1 MHPRPHGRI
10 VLIAKR
16 GAARSPRGGM
26 IGESKMGVYINSKDM
41 EKLNDLISGITS
53 NNLRSQISGF
63 IANHNKG
70 GKFECDAREFVDTI
84 RGSLIDYL
92 SEYTNGDLITTYE
105 VASALHKLNVFYR
118 SDGNYTEYYVNV
130 EKPRYP
136 YYPINTNRLHSV
148 VPLMG
153 VLCRMGILKKTDLMV
168 RYPSQKTRGYSKNI
182 PARVA
187 YRLIV

>member
-1 MHPRPHGRI
+1 
-10 VLIAKR
+10 
-16 GAARSPRGGM
+16 
-26 IGESKMGVYINSKDM
+26 MGVYINNEDM

-53 NNLRSQISGF
+53 NNLREQISGF
-63 IANHNKG
+63 ITNHNKG
-70 GKFECDAREFVDTI
+70 GRFERKARKFVDSI
-84 RGSLIDYL
+84 RDSLIDDL
-92 SEYTNGDLITTYE
+92 RERANGDLITTYE
-105 VASALHKLNVFYR
+105 VASALHNLNVFYR
-118 SDGNYTEYYVNV
+118 SDGTYTEYFATV

-136 YYPINTNRLHSV
+136 YCTIDTKRLYPI

-168 RYPSQKTRGYSKNI
+168 RYPSQKTRGYSENI